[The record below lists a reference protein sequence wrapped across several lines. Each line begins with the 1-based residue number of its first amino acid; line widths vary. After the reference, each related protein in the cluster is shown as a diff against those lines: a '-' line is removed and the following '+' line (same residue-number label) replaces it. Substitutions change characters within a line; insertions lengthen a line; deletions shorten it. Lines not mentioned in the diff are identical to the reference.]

1 MARECVNEYLETVG
15 GQIRWRRARRL
26 LLRELSD
33 HIADQAAAFEAEG
46 RSPARECVN
55 EYLETVGGQIRW
67 RRARRLLLRE
77 LSDHIADQAAAF
89 EAEGRSPEEALAG
102 AVAEMGEPEA
112 VGRELDRLH
121 RPRNRWGLAVTVAA
135 LFAAGV
141 LLQLFAAGLMG
152 DAKDVFYFRRQ
163 VLGLLLAAGV
173 LTGLWFSD
181 YTLLL
186 RRKWVP
192 AAAGLMGDAK
202 DVFYFR
208 RQVLGLLLAAGVLTG
223 LWFSDYTL
231 LLRRKWV
238 PAAALLLL
246 CLGPILC
253 TPLLPFYSYH
263 GYQLA
268 LYPTLLLPVPYAA
281 LVVSLRGRGTRAVL
295 LCGGLALPL
304 PIWAFVAV
312 SSTGY
317 LVTLASMLL
326 VLLAAVGLGWF
337 RGKLRWNLLAAL
349 GPALAIP
356 LYFLRHLEYAAW
368 RIDAFLGPDLF
379 YERLRMGELPSL
391 FVGSSPEL
399 LLAEAAQGLGRWVFW
414 GRIDAFLGPD
424 LFYERL
430 RMGELPSLFVGSSPE
445 LLLAEAAQGLGR
457 WVFWAAAGLIVLF
470 AALLL
475 RRIRAL
481 HSRTGKLLALSAFL
495 PLFLQAAIYWLY
507 NLGWWP
513 LGVLSL
519 PFLSYGVFFLLVDA
533 ALAALSA
540 FLPLFLQAAIYWL
553 YNLGWWPLGVLS
565 LPFLSYGVFFLL
577 VDAALAGVLLS
588 VFRMDALVRDTAW
601 ASRAPAPRPSALD
614 IPLGRGQLHIEYRK
628 GAQHF

>member
-1 MARECVNEYLETVG
+1 M
-15 GQIRWRRARRL
+15 
-26 LLRELSD
+26 
-33 HIADQAAAFEAEG
+33 
-46 RSPARECVN
+46 
-55 EYLETVGGQIRW
+55 
-67 RRARRLLLRE
+67 
-77 LSDHIADQAAAF
+77 
-89 EAEGRSPEEALAG
+89 
-102 AVAEMGEPEA
+102 
-112 VGRELDRLH
+112 
-121 RPRNRWGLAVTVAA
+121 AA

-173 LTGLWFSD
+173 L
-181 YTLLL
+181 
-186 RRKWVP
+186 
-192 AAAGLMGDAK
+192 A
-202 DVFYFR
+202 
-208 RQVLGLLLAAGVLTG
+208 G

-238 PAAALLLL
+238 PAAALLLFSL
-246 CLGPILC
+246 A
-253 TPLLPFYSYH
+253 PLWGLPFGWPYFTY
-263 GYQLA
+263 YLM

-337 RGKLRWNLLAAL
+337 RGKRRWNLLAAL

-356 LYFLRHLEYAAW
+356 LYFLRHLEHAA
-368 RIDAFLGPDLF
+368 R
-379 YERLRMGELPSL
+379 
-391 FVGSSPEL
+391 
-399 LLAEAAQGLGRWVFW
+399 
-414 GRIDAFLGPD
+414 RIDAFLGPD

-481 HSRTGKLLALSAFL
+481 HSRTGKFL
-495 PLFLQAAIYWLY
+495 
-507 NLGWWP
+507 
-513 LGVLSL
+513 
-519 PFLSYGVFFLLVDA
+519 
-533 ALAALSA
+533 ALSA

-601 ASRAPAPRPSALD
+601 ASSAPSPRPSALD

-628 GAQHF
+628 GEQHF

>member
-1 MARECVNEYLETVG
+1 M
-15 GQIRWRRARRL
+15 
-26 LLRELSD
+26 
-33 HIADQAAAFEAEG
+33 
-46 RSPARECVN
+46 ARECVN

-141 LLQLFAAGLMG
+141 LLQLF
-152 DAKDVFYFRRQ
+152 
-163 VLGLLLAAGV
+163 
-173 LTGLWFSD
+173 
-181 YTLLL
+181 
-186 RRKWVP
+186 
-192 AAAGLMGDAK
+192 AAGLMGDAK

-356 LYFLRHLEYAAW
+356 LYFLRHLEHAAR

-379 YERLRMGELPSL
+379 YERLRM
-391 FVGSSPEL
+391 
-399 LLAEAAQGLGRWVFW
+399 W
-414 GRIDAFLGPD
+414 
-424 LFYERL
+424 
-430 RMGELPSLFVGSSPE
+430 ELPSLFVGSSPE

-475 RRIRAL
+475 RRIHAL
-481 HSRTGKLLALSAFL
+481 HSRTGKFL
-495 PLFLQAAIYWLY
+495 
-507 NLGWWP
+507 
-513 LGVLSL
+513 
-519 PFLSYGVFFLLVDA
+519 
-533 ALAALSA
+533 ALSA

-588 VFRMDALVRDTAW
+588 VFRMDALLRDTAW
-601 ASRAPAPRPSALD
+601 ASSAPAPRPSALD

>member
-15 GQIRWRRARRL
+15 GQIRWRRARR
-26 LLRELSD
+26 
-33 HIADQAAAFEAEG
+33 
-46 RSPARECVN
+46 V
-55 EYLETVGGQIRW
+55 
-67 RRARRLLLRE
+67 LLRE

-121 RPRNRWGLAVTVAA
+121 RPRNRWGLAITVAA

-141 LLQLFAAGLMG
+141 LLQLF
-152 DAKDVFYFRRQ
+152 
-163 VLGLLLAAGV
+163 AGV

-186 RRKWVP
+186 RRKW
-192 AAAGLMGDAK
+192 A
-202 DVFYFR
+202 
-208 RQVLGLLLAAGVLTG
+208 
-223 LWFSDYTL
+223 
-231 LLRRKWV
+231 

-253 TPLLPFYSYH
+253 TPLLPFYSYP

-268 LYPTLLLPVPYAA
+268 LYSTLLLPVPYAA
-281 LVVSLRGRGTRAVL
+281 LVASLRGKGPLAVL
-295 LCGGLALPL
+295 LCGAAVLALPL
-304 PIWAFVAV
+304 FAWLAPSSASWLV
-312 SSTGY
+312 SE
-317 LVTLASMLL
+317 ASMLL

-337 RGKLRWNLLAAL
+337 RGKRRWNLLAAL
-349 GPALAIP
+349 GPALTILP
-356 LYFLRHLEYAAW
+356 LLFLRHLEYAAW
-368 RIDAFLGPDLF
+368 
-379 YERLRMGELPSL
+379 
-391 FVGSSPEL
+391 
-399 LLAEAAQGLGRWVFW
+399 
-414 GRIDAFLGPD
+414 RIDAFLGPD

-533 ALAALSA
+533 ALA
-540 FLPLFLQAAIYWL
+540 
-553 YNLGWWPLGVLS
+553 
-565 LPFLSYGVFFLL
+565 
-577 VDAALAGVLLS
+577 GVLLS

>member
-1 MARECVNEYLETVG
+1 M
-15 GQIRWRRARRL
+15 
-26 LLRELSD
+26 
-33 HIADQAAAFEAEG
+33 
-46 RSPARECVN
+46 ARECVN

-141 LLQLFAAGLMG
+141 LLQLF
-152 DAKDVFYFRRQ
+152 
-163 VLGLLLAAGV
+163 
-173 LTGLWFSD
+173 
-181 YTLLL
+181 
-186 RRKWVP
+186 
-192 AAAGLMGDAK
+192 AAGLMGDAK

-356 LYFLRHLEYAAW
+356 LYFLRHLEHAAR

-379 YERLRMGELPSL
+379 YERLRM
-391 FVGSSPEL
+391 
-399 LLAEAAQGLGRWVFW
+399 W
-414 GRIDAFLGPD
+414 
-424 LFYERL
+424 
-430 RMGELPSLFVGSSPE
+430 ELPSLFVGSSPE

-475 RRIRAL
+475 RRIHAL
-481 HSRTGKLLALSAFL
+481 HSRTGKFL
-495 PLFLQAAIYWLY
+495 
-507 NLGWWP
+507 
-513 LGVLSL
+513 
-519 PFLSYGVFFLLVDA
+519 
-533 ALAALSA
+533 ALSA

-601 ASRAPAPRPSALD
+601 ASSAPAPRPSALD

>member
-1 MARECVNEYLETVG
+1 M
-15 GQIRWRRARRL
+15 
-26 LLRELSD
+26 
-33 HIADQAAAFEAEG
+33 
-46 RSPARECVN
+46 ARECVN

-121 RPRNRWGLAVTVAA
+121 RPQNRRGLAVTVAA

-186 RRKWVP
+186 RRKW
-192 AAAGLMGDAK
+192 A
-202 DVFYFR
+202 
-208 RQVLGLLLAAGVLTG
+208 
-223 LWFSDYTL
+223 
-231 LLRRKWV
+231 

-337 RGKLRWNLLAAL
+337 RGKRRWNLLAAL

-356 LYFLRHLEYAAW
+356 LYFLRHLEHAA
-368 RIDAFLGPDLF
+368 R
-379 YERLRMGELPSL
+379 
-391 FVGSSPEL
+391 
-399 LLAEAAQGLGRWVFW
+399 
-414 GRIDAFLGPD
+414 RIDAFLGPD

-533 ALAALSA
+533 ALA
-540 FLPLFLQAAIYWL
+540 
-553 YNLGWWPLGVLS
+553 
-565 LPFLSYGVFFLL
+565 
-577 VDAALAGVLLS
+577 GVLLS

-601 ASRAPAPRPSALD
+601 ASSAPAPRPSALD

>member
-1 MARECVNEYLETVG
+1 M
-15 GQIRWRRARRL
+15 
-26 LLRELSD
+26 
-33 HIADQAAAFEAEG
+33 
-46 RSPARECVN
+46 
-55 EYLETVGGQIRW
+55 
-67 RRARRLLLRE
+67 
-77 LSDHIADQAAAF
+77 
-89 EAEGRSPEEALAG
+89 
-102 AVAEMGEPEA
+102 
-112 VGRELDRLH
+112 
-121 RPRNRWGLAVTVAA
+121 
-135 LFAAGV
+135 
-141 LLQLFAAGLMG
+141 
-152 DAKDVFYFRRQ
+152 
-163 VLGLLLAAGV
+163 
-173 LTGLWFSD
+173 
-181 YTLLL
+181 
-186 RRKWVP
+186 
-192 AAAGLMGDAK
+192 
-202 DVFYFR
+202 
-208 RQVLGLLLAAGVLTG
+208 
-223 LWFSDYTL
+223 
-231 LLRRKWV
+231 
-238 PAAALLLL
+238 
-246 CLGPILC
+246 
-253 TPLLPFYSYH
+253 
-263 GYQLA
+263 

-337 RGKLRWNLLAAL
+337 RGKRRWNLLAAL

-356 LYFLRHLEYAAW
+356 LYFLRHLEHAA
-368 RIDAFLGPDLF
+368 R
-379 YERLRMGELPSL
+379 
-391 FVGSSPEL
+391 
-399 LLAEAAQGLGRWVFW
+399 
-414 GRIDAFLGPD
+414 RIDAFLGPD

-475 RRIRAL
+475 RRIHAL
-481 HSRTGKLLALSAFL
+481 HSRTGKLL
-495 PLFLQAAIYWLY
+495 
-507 NLGWWP
+507 
-513 LGVLSL
+513 
-519 PFLSYGVFFLLVDA
+519 
-533 ALAALSA
+533 ALSA

-601 ASRAPAPRPSALD
+601 ASSAPSPRPSALD

>member
-15 GQIRWRRARRL
+15 GQIRWRRARR
-26 LLRELSD
+26 
-33 HIADQAAAFEAEG
+33 
-46 RSPARECVN
+46 V
-55 EYLETVGGQIRW
+55 
-67 RRARRLLLRE
+67 LLRE

-121 RPRNRWGLAVTVAA
+121 RPRNRWGLAITVAA

-186 RRKWVP
+186 RRKW
-192 AAAGLMGDAK
+192 A
-202 DVFYFR
+202 
-208 RQVLGLLLAAGVLTG
+208 
-223 LWFSDYTL
+223 
-231 LLRRKWV
+231 

-337 RGKLRWNLLAAL
+337 RGKRRWNLLAAL

-356 LYFLRHLEYAAW
+356 LYFLRHLEHAA
-368 RIDAFLGPDLF
+368 R
-379 YERLRMGELPSL
+379 
-391 FVGSSPEL
+391 
-399 LLAEAAQGLGRWVFW
+399 
-414 GRIDAFLGPD
+414 RIDAFLGPD

-533 ALAALSA
+533 ALA
-540 FLPLFLQAAIYWL
+540 
-553 YNLGWWPLGVLS
+553 
-565 LPFLSYGVFFLL
+565 
-577 VDAALAGVLLS
+577 GVLLS

-601 ASRAPAPRPSALD
+601 ASSAPAPRPSALD

>member
-1 MARECVNEYLETVG
+1 M
-15 GQIRWRRARRL
+15 
-26 LLRELSD
+26 
-33 HIADQAAAFEAEG
+33 
-46 RSPARECVN
+46 
-55 EYLETVGGQIRW
+55 ETVGGQIRW

-121 RPRNRWGLAVTVAA
+121 RPRNRWGLAITVAA

-186 RRKWVP
+186 RRKW
-192 AAAGLMGDAK
+192 A
-202 DVFYFR
+202 
-208 RQVLGLLLAAGVLTG
+208 
-223 LWFSDYTL
+223 
-231 LLRRKWV
+231 

-337 RGKLRWNLLAAL
+337 RGKRRWNLLAAL

-356 LYFLRHLEYAAW
+356 LYFLRHLEHAA
-368 RIDAFLGPDLF
+368 R
-379 YERLRMGELPSL
+379 
-391 FVGSSPEL
+391 
-399 LLAEAAQGLGRWVFW
+399 
-414 GRIDAFLGPD
+414 RIDAFLGPD

-533 ALAALSA
+533 ALA
-540 FLPLFLQAAIYWL
+540 
-553 YNLGWWPLGVLS
+553 
-565 LPFLSYGVFFLL
+565 
-577 VDAALAGVLLS
+577 GVLLS

-601 ASRAPAPRPSALD
+601 ASSAPAPRPSALD

>member
-1 MARECVNEYLETVG
+1 MNEYLETVG
-15 GQIRWRRARRL
+15 GQIRWRRARR
-26 LLRELSD
+26 
-33 HIADQAAAFEAEG
+33 
-46 RSPARECVN
+46 V
-55 EYLETVGGQIRW
+55 
-67 RRARRLLLRE
+67 LLRE

-121 RPRNRWGLAVTVAA
+121 RPRNRWGLAITVAA

-173 LTGLWFSD
+173 LAGLWFSD

-186 RRKWVP
+186 RRKW
-192 AAAGLMGDAK
+192 A
-202 DVFYFR
+202 
-208 RQVLGLLLAAGVLTG
+208 
-223 LWFSDYTL
+223 
-231 LLRRKWV
+231 

-253 TPLLPFYSYH
+253 TPLLPFYSYP

-268 LYPTLLLPVPYAA
+268 LYSTLLLPVPYAA

-337 RGKLRWNLLAAL
+337 RGKRRWNLLAAL

-356 LYFLRHLEYAAW
+356 LYFLRHLEHAA
-368 RIDAFLGPDLF
+368 R
-379 YERLRMGELPSL
+379 
-391 FVGSSPEL
+391 
-399 LLAEAAQGLGRWVFW
+399 
-414 GRIDAFLGPD
+414 RIDAFLGPD

-475 RRIRAL
+475 RRIHAL
-481 HSRTGKLLALSAFL
+481 HSRTGKFL
-495 PLFLQAAIYWLY
+495 
-507 NLGWWP
+507 
-513 LGVLSL
+513 
-519 PFLSYGVFFLLVDA
+519 
-533 ALAALSA
+533 ALSA

-601 ASRAPAPRPSALD
+601 ASSAPSPRPSALD

-628 GAQHF
+628 GEQHF

>member
-15 GQIRWRRARRL
+15 GQIRWRRARR
-26 LLRELSD
+26 
-33 HIADQAAAFEAEG
+33 
-46 RSPARECVN
+46 V
-55 EYLETVGGQIRW
+55 
-67 RRARRLLLRE
+67 LLRE

-121 RPRNRWGLAVTVAA
+121 RPRNRWGLAITVAA

-186 RRKWVP
+186 RRKW
-192 AAAGLMGDAK
+192 A
-202 DVFYFR
+202 
-208 RQVLGLLLAAGVLTG
+208 
-223 LWFSDYTL
+223 
-231 LLRRKWV
+231 

-253 TPLLPFYSYH
+253 TPLLPFYSYP

-268 LYPTLLLPVPYAA
+268 LYSTLLLPVPYAT
-281 LVVSLRGRGTRAVL
+281 LVASLRGKGPLAVL
-295 LCGGLALPL
+295 LCGAAVLALPL
-304 PIWAFVAV
+304 FAWLAPSSASWLV
-312 SSTGY
+312 SE
-317 LVTLASMLL
+317 ASMLL

-337 RGKLRWNLLAAL
+337 RGKRRWNLLAAL
-349 GPALAIP
+349 GPALTILP
-356 LYFLRHLEYAAW
+356 LLFLRHLEYAAW

-391 FVGSSPEL
+391 FVGSS
-399 LLAEAAQGLGRWVFW
+399 
-414 GRIDAFLGPD
+414 
-424 LFYERL
+424 
-430 RMGELPSLFVGSSPE
+430 SE

-475 RRIRAL
+475 RRIHAL
-481 HSRTGKLLALSAFL
+481 HSRTGKFL
-495 PLFLQAAIYWLY
+495 
-507 NLGWWP
+507 
-513 LGVLSL
+513 
-519 PFLSYGVFFLLVDA
+519 
-533 ALAALSA
+533 ALSA

-601 ASRAPAPRPSALD
+601 ASSAPSPRPSALD

-628 GAQHF
+628 GEQHF

>member
-1 MARECVNEYLETVG
+1 M
-15 GQIRWRRARRL
+15 
-26 LLRELSD
+26 
-33 HIADQAAAFEAEG
+33 
-46 RSPARECVN
+46 ARECVN

-141 LLQLFAAGLMG
+141 LLQLF
-152 DAKDVFYFRRQ
+152 
-163 VLGLLLAAGV
+163 
-173 LTGLWFSD
+173 
-181 YTLLL
+181 
-186 RRKWVP
+186 
-192 AAAGLMGDAK
+192 AAGLMGDAK

-337 RGKLRWNLLAAL
+337 RGKRRWNLLAAL

-356 LYFLRHLEYAAW
+356 LYFLRHLEHAA
-368 RIDAFLGPDLF
+368 R
-379 YERLRMGELPSL
+379 
-391 FVGSSPEL
+391 
-399 LLAEAAQGLGRWVFW
+399 
-414 GRIDAFLGPD
+414 RIDAFLGPD

-475 RRIRAL
+475 RRIHAL
-481 HSRTGKLLALSAFL
+481 HSRTGKLL
-495 PLFLQAAIYWLY
+495 
-507 NLGWWP
+507 
-513 LGVLSL
+513 
-519 PFLSYGVFFLLVDA
+519 
-533 ALAALSA
+533 ALSA

-601 ASRAPAPRPSALD
+601 ASSAPSPRPSALD

>member
-15 GQIRWRRARRL
+15 GQIRWRRARR
-26 LLRELSD
+26 
-33 HIADQAAAFEAEG
+33 
-46 RSPARECVN
+46 V
-55 EYLETVGGQIRW
+55 
-67 RRARRLLLRE
+67 LLRE

-121 RPRNRWGLAVTVAA
+121 RPRNRWGLAITVAA

-186 RRKWVP
+186 RRKW
-192 AAAGLMGDAK
+192 A
-202 DVFYFR
+202 
-208 RQVLGLLLAAGVLTG
+208 
-223 LWFSDYTL
+223 
-231 LLRRKWV
+231 

-337 RGKLRWNLLAAL
+337 RGKRRWNLLAAL

-356 LYFLRHLEYAAW
+356 LYFLRHLEHAAR

-399 LLAEAAQGLGRWVFW
+399 LLAET
-414 GRIDAFLGPD
+414 
-424 LFYERL
+424 
-430 RMGELPSLFVGSSPE
+430 
-445 LLLAEAAQGLGR
+445 AQGLGR

-533 ALAALSA
+533 ALA
-540 FLPLFLQAAIYWL
+540 
-553 YNLGWWPLGVLS
+553 
-565 LPFLSYGVFFLL
+565 
-577 VDAALAGVLLS
+577 GVLLS

-601 ASRAPAPRPSALD
+601 ASSAPAPRPSALD

>member
-1 MARECVNEYLETVG
+1 M
-15 GQIRWRRARRL
+15 
-26 LLRELSD
+26 
-33 HIADQAAAFEAEG
+33 
-46 RSPARECVN
+46 
-55 EYLETVGGQIRW
+55 
-67 RRARRLLLRE
+67 
-77 LSDHIADQAAAF
+77 
-89 EAEGRSPEEALAG
+89 
-102 AVAEMGEPEA
+102 
-112 VGRELDRLH
+112 
-121 RPRNRWGLAVTVAA
+121 
-135 LFAAGV
+135 
-141 LLQLFAAGLMG
+141 
-152 DAKDVFYFRRQ
+152 
-163 VLGLLLAAGV
+163 
-173 LTGLWFSD
+173 
-181 YTLLL
+181 
-186 RRKWVP
+186 
-192 AAAGLMGDAK
+192 
-202 DVFYFR
+202 
-208 RQVLGLLLAAGVLTG
+208 
-223 LWFSDYTL
+223 
-231 LLRRKWV
+231 
-238 PAAALLLL
+238 
-246 CLGPILC
+246 
-253 TPLLPFYSYH
+253 
-263 GYQLA
+263 

-304 PIWAFVAV
+304 PIWAFVAI

-337 RGKLRWNLLAAL
+337 RGKRRWNLLAAL
-349 GPALAIP
+349 GPALTILP
-356 LYFLRHLEYAAW
+356 LLFLRHLEYAAW
-368 RIDAFLGPDLF
+368 RIG
-379 YERLRMGELPSL
+379 
-391 FVGSSPEL
+391 
-399 LLAEAAQGLGRWVFW
+399 
-414 GRIDAFLGPD
+414 AFLGPD

-533 ALAALSA
+533 ALA
-540 FLPLFLQAAIYWL
+540 
-553 YNLGWWPLGVLS
+553 
-565 LPFLSYGVFFLL
+565 
-577 VDAALAGVLLS
+577 GVLLS
-588 VFRMDALVRDTAW
+588 VFRMDALLRDTAW
-601 ASRAPAPRPSALD
+601 ASSAPAPRPSALD

>member
-1 MARECVNEYLETVG
+1 MANDRTAPG
-15 GQIRWRRARRL
+15 G
-26 LLRELSD
+26 
-33 HIADQAAAFEAEG
+33 
-46 RSPARECVN
+46 
-55 EYLETVGGQIRW
+55 
-67 RRARRLLLRE
+67 
-77 LSDHIADQAAAF
+77 
-89 EAEGRSPEEALAG
+89 
-102 AVAEMGEPEA
+102 MG
-112 VGRELDRLH
+112 
-121 RPRNRWGLAVTVAA
+121 
-135 LFAAGV
+135 
-141 LLQLFAAGLMG
+141 M
-152 DAKDVFYFRRQ
+152 
-163 VLGLLLAAGV
+163 LLLAAGV

-186 RRKWVP
+186 RRKW
-192 AAAGLMGDAK
+192 A
-202 DVFYFR
+202 
-208 RQVLGLLLAAGVLTG
+208 
-223 LWFSDYTL
+223 
-231 LLRRKWV
+231 

-253 TPLLPFYSYH
+253 TPLLPFYSYP

-268 LYPTLLLPVPYAA
+268 LYSTLLLPVPYAA
-281 LVVSLRGRGTRAVL
+281 LVASLRGKGPLAVL
-295 LCGGLALPL
+295 LCGAAVLALPL
-304 PIWAFVAV
+304 FAWLAPSSASWLV
-312 SSTGY
+312 SE
-317 LVTLASMLL
+317 ASMLL

-337 RGKLRWNLLAAL
+337 RGKRRWNLLAAL
-349 GPALAIP
+349 GPALTILP
-356 LYFLRHLEYAAW
+356 LLFLRHLEYAAW

-391 FVGSSPEL
+391 FVGSS
-399 LLAEAAQGLGRWVFW
+399 
-414 GRIDAFLGPD
+414 
-424 LFYERL
+424 
-430 RMGELPSLFVGSSPE
+430 SE

-533 ALAALSA
+533 ALA
-540 FLPLFLQAAIYWL
+540 
-553 YNLGWWPLGVLS
+553 
-565 LPFLSYGVFFLL
+565 
-577 VDAALAGVLLS
+577 GVLLS

-601 ASRAPAPRPSALD
+601 ASSAPAPRPSALD

>member
-1 MARECVNEYLETVG
+1 M
-15 GQIRWRRARRL
+15 
-26 LLRELSD
+26 
-33 HIADQAAAFEAEG
+33 
-46 RSPARECVN
+46 ARECVN

-121 RPRNRWGLAVTVAA
+121 RPQNRWGLAITVAA

-173 LTGLWFSD
+173 L
-181 YTLLL
+181 
-186 RRKWVP
+186 
-192 AAAGLMGDAK
+192 A
-202 DVFYFR
+202 
-208 RQVLGLLLAAGVLTG
+208 G

-356 LYFLRHLEYAAW
+356 LYFLRHLEHAA
-368 RIDAFLGPDLF
+368 R
-379 YERLRMGELPSL
+379 
-391 FVGSSPEL
+391 
-399 LLAEAAQGLGRWVFW
+399 
-414 GRIDAFLGPD
+414 RIDAFLGPD

-533 ALAALSA
+533 ALA
-540 FLPLFLQAAIYWL
+540 
-553 YNLGWWPLGVLS
+553 
-565 LPFLSYGVFFLL
+565 
-577 VDAALAGVLLS
+577 GVLLS

-601 ASRAPAPRPSALD
+601 ASSAPAPRPSALD